1 MISILGMQLG
11 YKLVVGSV
19 ATVLINTEGN
29 VVEVASNLGFLAFAS
44 VFAPLFATAG
54 ATWGGAAMFN
64 SISRRANAIA
74 AVATGGVS
82 AIIGGFRKA

>member
-1 MISILGMQLG
+1 MQLG
-11 YKLVVGSV
+11 YNLVVGIV

-44 VFAPLFATAG
+44 VFAPLFATVVT
-54 ATWGGAAMFN
+54 TWGGAALFN

-82 AIIGGFRKA
+82 AFIGGFRK